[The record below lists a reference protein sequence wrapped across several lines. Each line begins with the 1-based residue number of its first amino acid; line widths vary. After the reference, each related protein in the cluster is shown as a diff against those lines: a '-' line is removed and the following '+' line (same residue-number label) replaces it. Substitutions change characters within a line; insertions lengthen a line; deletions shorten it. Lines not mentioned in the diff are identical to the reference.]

1 MDCKVVEEKIVRFIR
16 KKVEDAGATGVVLG
30 LSGGIDSSLTAFLC
44 AKALGKEKVLAL
56 LMPDTG
62 GEQVAKLLGVDYE
75 NINLDNVAG
84 AAQNAC
90 KFADAGRVPAGNL
103 KARLRMA
110 LLYYHANVMK
120 RLVAGTSNKTEILTG
135 YFTKYGDGASDF
147 IPLGGLYKTQ
157 VRELARFVK
166 LPEKIITA
174 TPTAGLWE
182 GQTDEGELGIDYE
195 TLDRVLELFEKN
207 RNVAQA
213 TEELKVL
220 QEKVIAVWQRVRNNA
235 HKREMPQ
242 VCIV

>member
-1 MDCKVVEEKIVRFIR
+1 MDCKVVEEKIIKFIR
-16 KKVEDAGATGVVLG
+16 KKVEEAGATGVVLG

-62 GEQVAKLLGVDYE
+62 GEQVAKLLGIDYE
-75 NINLDNVAG
+75 NINLDNVAV
-84 AAQNAC
+84 AAQAAC
-90 KFADAGRVPAGNL
+90 RFADADRVPAGNL

-120 RLVAGTSNKTEILTG
+120 RLVAGTSNRTELLTG

-157 VRELARFVK
+157 VRELARFAR

-174 TPTAGLWE
+174 TPTAGLWQ

-195 TLDRVLELFEKN
+195 TLDRILGLFEKN

-213 TEELKVL
+213 TEELKVP
-220 QEKVIAVWQRVRNNA
+220 QEKVIAVWQRVRNNG
-235 HKREMPQ
+235 HKREMPPAC
-242 VCIV
+242 VV